1 MYMIHYT
8 KANAKYISQIL
19 QELESISIMKII
31 LFGSTALDTNNI
43 ESDIDL
49 LIVLD
54 DNFCPQTY
62 EERMEY
68 RLKIR
73 RKLRAVNRHVAID
86 LLIYTIPEYELIKKN
101 MNSFFKEIHA
111 TGRIIYEKAS

>member
-1 MYMIHYT
+1 MIHFKKERT
-8 KANAKYISQIL
+8 KYISQIL
-19 QELESISIMKII
+19 YELETIDIMKII
-31 LFGSTALDTNNI
+31 LFGSTASDTDNN

-73 RKLRAVNRHVAID
+73 RKLRAINRQVAID
-86 LLIYTIPEYELIKKN
+86 LLIYTIPEYELIKEN

>member
-1 MYMIHYT
+1 MIQY
-8 KANAKYISQIL
+8 KIERRKYITQIL
-19 QELESISIMKII
+19 HELETVDIMKII
-31 LFGSTALDTNNI
+31 LFGSTASDTDNNK
-43 ESDIDL
+43 SDIDL

-73 RKLRAVNRHVAID
+73 RKLRAINRQVAID
-86 LLIYTIPEYELIKKN
+86 LLIYTIPEYELIKEN

>member
-1 MYMIHYT
+1 MIQYKRERT
-8 KANAKYISQIL
+8 KYITQIL
-19 QELESISIMKII
+19 HELETIDIMKII
-31 LFGSTALDTNNI
+31 LFGSTASDTDNN

-73 RKLRAVNRHVAID
+73 RKLRAINRQVAID
-86 LLIYTIPEYELIKKN
+86 LLIYTIPEYELIKEN
-101 MNSFFKEIHA
+101 MNSFFKELHA

>member
-1 MYMIHYT
+1 MTVDKIT
-8 KANAKYISQIL
+8 ILKYITQIL
-19 QELESISIMKII
+19 HALETSNVLKII
-31 LFGSTALDTNNI
+31 LFGSTATDTDNN

-49 LIVLD
+49 LIILD

-68 RLKIR
+68 RLIIR
-73 RKLRAVNRHVAID
+73 RKLRAVNRQVPID
-86 LLIYTIPEYELIKKN
+86 LLIYTIPEYELIKEN

-111 TGRIIYEKAS
+111 TGRVIYEKAS